1 VNMFRKI
8 LMPLV
13 PLYYGIMWFRNFCFD
28 NKLLESRSYNFPV
41 ICVGNLNVGGTGKT
55 PMIEY
60 LIRLLENKYEVTT
73 LSRGYGRRTKGFIIA
88 DKNATPQ
95 LIGDEPYQ
103 FYQKFPNILVTVGE
117 DRRDA
122 IESLIKEKRAPKLLL
137 LDDAFQHRQVYSSFK
152 ILLTSYDNLYVDDVL
167 LPVGNL
173 RESKSG
179 SKRADIIVVTKCPK
193 EISEQSRNSI
203 KQKLSIQSHQQLFF
217 SYIGYSKILLSKQKQ
232 INLKSLINI
241 KFTLITGIANPKSLV
256 NYLSSE
262 GLKFKHL
269 VFRDHHD
276 FKHSDFLRFRKEKL
290 IITTEKDYVKLEN
303 KIDHD
308 KLFYLPIQTK
318 MINSNNFNSA
328 IQLFLTNF

>member
-1 VNMFRKI
+1 MFRKI

-232 INLKSLINI
+232 IK
-241 KFTLITGIANPKSLV
+241 
-256 NYLSSE
+256 
-262 GLKFKHL
+262 
-269 VFRDHHD
+269 
-276 FKHSDFLRFRKEKL
+276 
-290 IITTEKDYVKLEN
+290 
-303 KIDHD
+303 
-308 KLFYLPIQTK
+308 
-318 MINSNNFNSA
+318 
-328 IQLFLTNF
+328 